1 MDTSVE
7 QYEQLRE
14 KAKSLSKE
22 LLESRLNDINYDE
35 AENAQ
40 IIKDYEECDKKSK
53 KLSVKRHLF
62 GFLGILCKLVFT
74 AGILYFIY
82 NFVEFLNDTQ
92 NKSFMIMSISLFAG
106 LIMLFFI
113 YKFTLGKFLSKLDA
127 ELLEF
132 SNTKNEIKRLAES
145 HTFQFTGLIS
155 DLTFSSMLTQIMPN
169 VKFDEDVS
177 TKNQSKYNMTYT
189 SLDKS
194 AVIAFKTGSIEGNPF
209 SFVTSR
215 NTGSTKKTYTG
226 RRVVNWSK
234 VTKYTDGSKQTKNY
248 SETLTGSIEKPAIRY
263 LYSTHLLY
271 YHEACDTL
279 SFVRNPQKIK
289 GDVDDFVQKAEKKQI
304 KKFENAAYINKDYT
318 PLSNTTF
325 EALFE
330 TKDRSDEVN
339 YRVFFSPVAQANLAK
354 LIKLNNE
361 VDNDFSYEK
370 NNQVHKISNKTN
382 AHDLVFGHQDIEDFD
397 IIKVKEKFQQ
407 KFLEFFD
414 QVFFSLTPILS
425 IPDLNEKCD
434 QLVDNDYSN
443 FPPDAH
449 EMLVNNLPNSFHS
462 PKGCIPTTIAKTA
475 LIQKYENADHVA
487 VRTTGY
493 TISTAWDYASV
504 KAKRDGEYYNVP
516 IQYDCY
522 NAVSR
527 ESHFVIMK
535 TNLNKFG
542 FHYML
547 ESLGLEDF
555 VENNLYHYN
564 IGYLT
569 FVPAAN
575 IDIQAAVNEILKRI
589 GEFDGST
596 R

>member
-14 KAKSLSKE
+14 KAKLLSKE
-22 LLESRLNDINYDE
+22 LLESRLSDINYDE
-35 AENAQ
+35 AENAK
-40 IIKDYEECDKKSK
+40 IIKDYEECDEKSK
-53 KLSVKRHLF
+53 KLSIKRHLF
-62 GFLGILCKLVFT
+62 GFLGILCKLVFA

-82 NFVEFLNDTQ
+82 NFVEFLHDNQ
-92 NKSFMIMSISLFAG
+92 NKTFMTMSICLFAG
-106 LIMLFFI
+106 LIILFFI
-113 YKFTLGKFLSKLDA
+113 YKFTLGKFLSKLDN
-127 ELLEF
+127 ELLDF
-132 SNTKNEIKRLAES
+132 DNTKKEIKRLGEL

-177 TKNQSKYNMTYT
+177 TKNQSKYNVTYT
-189 SLDKS
+189 SLDTS
-194 AVIAFKTGSIEGNPF
+194 AVIALKTGSIEGNPF
-209 SFVTSR
+209 SFITSR
-215 NTGSTKKTYTG
+215 NTGFMNKTYTG
-226 RRVVNWSK
+226 SRVVEWTK
-234 VTKYTDGSKQTKNY
+234 VTKYTDGSKQTKKY
-248 SETLTGSIEKPAIRY
+248 TETLTGSIQKPAIM
-263 LYSTHLLY
+263 YSHSTNLVY

-279 SFVRNPQKIK
+279 SFVRKPQKVK
-289 GDVDDFVQKAEKKQI
+289 GDVDEFVQKAEKKQI

-318 PLSNTTF
+318 PLTNSTF

-330 TKDRSDEVN
+330 TQDRNDEIN
-339 YRVFFSPVAQANLAK
+339 YRVFFSPVAQTNLAK
-354 LIKLNNE
+354 LIKFNNE
-361 VDNDFSYEK
+361 VGNDFSYQK
-370 NNQVHKISNKTN
+370 NNQVHKISNKTS

-397 IIKVKEKFQQ
+397 IIKVKEKFHQ

-414 QVFFSLTPILS
+414 QVFFSISPILA

-434 QLVDNDYSN
+434 QLVDDNFSN

-449 EMLVNNLPNSFHS
+449 EMLVNNLPNSFYT
-462 PKGCIPTTIAKTA
+462 PEGCIPTTIAKTG

-493 TISTAWDYASV
+493 TISTAWDYATV
-504 KAKRDGEYYNVP
+504 KARRDGEYYNVP
-516 IQYDCY
+516 VQYDCY
-522 NAVSR
+522 NAVSK

-535 TNLNKFG
+535 TDLNKFG
-542 FHYML
+542 FYCML

-564 IGYLT
+564 VGYLT

-575 IDIQAAVNEILKRI
+575 INIQAAVNEILKRI